1 MGIRNLLLKA
11 ATIAG
16 LTLGAASV
24 GQASPAWEFASAGEQ
39 LHERT
44 VGLRDG
50 IHRQQQR
57 DRHRIGLLR
66 RSFNGQC

>member
-24 GQASPAWEFASAGEQ
+24 GQASPAWEFASAGNSFTNGQ
-39 LHERT
+39 WDFAT
-44 VGLRDG
+44 